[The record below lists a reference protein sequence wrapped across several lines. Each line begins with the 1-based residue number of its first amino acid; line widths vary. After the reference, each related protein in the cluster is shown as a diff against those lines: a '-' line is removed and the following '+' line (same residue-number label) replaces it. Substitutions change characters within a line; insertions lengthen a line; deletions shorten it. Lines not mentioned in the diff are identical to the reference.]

1 MFNIFK
7 IKINFKKQI
16 EEIIIP
22 MTILHQV
29 TVTEI
34 ATASTWSFILFI
46 LLSISKSF
54 NVDTASQNI

>member
-1 MFNIFK
+1 MFNVFK

-34 ATASTWSFILFI
+34 ATAST
-46 LLSISKSF
+46 
-54 NVDTASQNI
+54 